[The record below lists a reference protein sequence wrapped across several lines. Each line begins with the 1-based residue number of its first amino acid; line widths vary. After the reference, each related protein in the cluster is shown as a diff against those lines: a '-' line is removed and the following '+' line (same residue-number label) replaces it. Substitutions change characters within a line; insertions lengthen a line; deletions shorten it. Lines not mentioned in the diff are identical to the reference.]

1 MDAVPAQEVAFTSR
15 GVDVTSLSYHMIR
28 TIPRMTSG
36 WKLLRGAAGQLS
48 MQNSF
53 DMTTLIFLALA
64 VFVAWKL
71 RSVLGQKTGHE
82 QPKDP
87 FARRETPPMRP
98 DQVQGA
104 DKRDNVIRLP
114 GAANDPVA
122 PAAEVA
128 ERWKDLAPPDSP
140 VSAGIEAIIRQE
152 PGFDPHDFVGG
163 AKSAYEAIVTAFARG
178 DRKTLKGL
186 LAKDV
191 YDGFEQAITEREKRG
206 EKAESNFVSIDKAD
220 LAAVEVKGKTAQV
233 TIAFVSQLISVTRDA
248 QGAVVDGSAEQVSEV
263 NDIWTFSRQLG
274 SRDPNWLLVATESAA

>member
-1 MDAVPAQEVAFTSR
+1 
-15 GVDVTSLSYHMIR
+15 
-28 TIPRMTSG
+28 
-36 WKLLRGAAGQLS
+36 

-98 DQVQGA
+98 DQAQGP
-104 DKRDNVIRLP
+104 DQRDNVIRLP
-114 GAANDPVA
+114 GAANDSVA
-122 PAAEVA
+122 TAGEAA

-152 PGFDPHDFVGG
+152 SGFDPHAFVAG
-163 AKSAYEAIVTAFARG
+163 AKAAYEAIVTAFARG
-178 DRKTLKGL
+178 DRKALKGL

-191 YDGFEQAITEREKRG
+191 YEGFEQAITDREKRG

-220 LAAVEVKGKTAQV
+220 FTAVEVKGKTAQV

-248 QGAVVDGSAEQVSEV
+248 QGVIVDGSADQVSEV

>member
-1 MDAVPAQEVAFTSR
+1 
-15 GVDVTSLSYHMIR
+15 
-28 TIPRMTSG
+28 
-36 WKLLRGAAGQLS
+36 

-53 DMTTLIFLALA
+53 DMTTLVFLALA

-98 DQVQGA
+98 DQA
-104 DKRDNVIRLP
+104 AEKRDNVIRLP

-122 PAAEVA
+122 AEPPVA
-128 ERWKDLAPPDSP
+128 ERWKDLAAADSP

-152 PGFDPHDFVGG
+152 PGFDPHDFVAG
-163 AKSAYEAIVTAFARG
+163 AKAAYEAIVTAFARG
-178 DRKTLKGL
+178 DRKMLKGL

-191 YDGFEQAITEREKRG
+191 YEGFEQAITEREKRG
-206 EKAESNFVSIDKAD
+206 EKSESNFVSIDKAD
-220 LAAVEVKGKTAQV
+220 LSAVEVKSKTAQV

-248 QGAVVDGSAEQVSEV
+248 QGAVVDGSADQVSEV

>member
-1 MDAVPAQEVAFTSR
+1 
-15 GVDVTSLSYHMIR
+15 
-28 TIPRMTSG
+28 
-36 WKLLRGAAGQLS
+36 

-53 DMTTLIFLALA
+53 DMTTLVFLALA

-71 RSVLGQKTGHE
+71 RSVLGQKTGNE

-98 DQVQGA
+98 DQA
-104 DKRDNVIRLP
+104 AEKRDNVIRLP

-122 PAAEVA
+122 TEPPAA
-128 ERWKDLAPPDSP
+128 ERWKDLAAADTP
-140 VSAGIEAIIRQE
+140 VSAGIEAVIRQE
-152 PGFDPHDFVGG
+152 PGFDPHDFVAG
-163 AKSAYEAIVTAFARG
+163 AKAAYEAIVTAFARG
-178 DRKTLKGL
+178 DRKMLKGL

-191 YDGFEQAITEREKRG
+191 YEGFEQAITEREKRG
-206 EKAESNFVSIDKAD
+206 EKSESNFVSIDKAD
-220 LAAVEVKGKTAQV
+220 LSAVEVKGKTAQV

-248 QGAVVDGSAEQVSEV
+248 QGAVVDGSADQVSEV